1 MRFTGKGS
9 EAVFEYGHWGERGR
23 RHEFGPVIGTAVTEA
38 RVRDVDA
45 TESRPGDARSG
56 VTGLDARCP
65 G

>member
-9 EAVFEYGHWGERGR
+9 EAVFEYGHGRKRGR

-38 RVRDVDA
+38 GVRDIDV
-45 TESRPGDARSG
+45 TESRPGGARSW